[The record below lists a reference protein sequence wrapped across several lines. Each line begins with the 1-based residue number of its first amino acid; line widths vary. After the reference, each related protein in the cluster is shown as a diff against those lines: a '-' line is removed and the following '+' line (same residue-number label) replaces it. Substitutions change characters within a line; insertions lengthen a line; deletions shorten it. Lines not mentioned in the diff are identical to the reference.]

1 MLGRTSYHEGML
13 FLGLGMKQPRMNIVD
28 ATLILR
34 KGEGGRGVY
43 WKYKRQIRSSFFTY
57 YGMAWSM

>member
-1 MLGRTSYHEGML
+1 
-13 FLGLGMKQPRMNIVD
+13 MNIVD

-34 KGEGGRGVY
+34 KGKGGTGRNTKEKLGQV
-43 WKYKRQIRSSFFTY
+43 FTY